1 MDPLAL
7 TSTDPLTDLLNGIRT
22 AGAVFNQSALTGTWA
37 ARFEDRSPLAL
48 TVLLRGSAWITP
60 QGGDPVRIGP
70 GDVAVLC
77 GGAPYVIA
85 DDPATEPDVVI
96 QPGGRCTTTQ
106 GEETLGARV
115 PDADTWDTARMAGA
129 DSTLLL
135 SGLYTFDSGTPSRL
149 LAALP
154 SVAVVEAD
162 VGACPVSGRT
172 FEEITREESGQQ
184 ILLDRTLDLMLI
196 TALRAWFT
204 RPGAQVPSWYRAHS
218 DPVVGPALR
227 LLQAHPAHPWTL
239 PALAARA
246 GVSRANLARRFTA
259 LVGQP
264 PMTFLRERRLTLAAD
279 LLREPGATLA
289 AVADRV
295 GFANAFALSAAFK
308 REHGISPS
316 EHRMREGQKEV

>member
-7 TSTDPLTDLLNGIRT
+7 TSTDPLTDLLNGVRT
-22 AGAVFNQSALTGTWA
+22 SGAIFNQSSLTGTWA

-48 TVLLRGSAWITP
+48 AVLLHGSAWITP
-60 QGGDPVRIGP
+60 RGGDPV
-70 GDVAVLC
+70 
-77 GGAPYVIA
+77 
-85 DDPATEPDVVI
+85 TEPDVVI
-96 QPGGRCTTTQ
+96 HPGGRCTTTQ
-106 GEETLGARV
+106 GEETAGARI
-115 PDADTWDTARMAGA
+115 PDAATWDPAGA

-154 SVAVVEAD
+154 PPAVIEAN
-162 VGACPVSGRT
+162 VGTCPVSRTT
-172 FEEITREESGQQ
+172 FEEITREEPGQQ

-204 RPGAQVPSWYRAHS
+204 RPGAQVPAWYRAHN

-227 LLQAHPAHPWTL
+227 LLQADPAHPWTL
-239 PALAARA
+239 PALATRA

-264 PMTFLRERRLTLAAD
+264 PMTFLRERRLALAAD
-279 LLREPGATLA
+279 LLREADATVA

-295 GFANAFALSAAFK
+295 GFAHGFALSAAFK
-308 REHGISPS
+308 GEHGISPS
-316 EHRMREGQKEV
+316 EHRMREGRKET